1 MIDKTQIEKFD
12 FIIIGLGLSGITLLL
27 ELLKRTKKKILI
39 IEKKKKLN
47 RDKNWCFWSYPKN
60 FLTNKYRNS
69 WKEVIIKYKTKEI
82 SKREQN
88 YSYLQVY
95 SDDLYKIAIDKLNKS
110 NNCKLLLNQEINYF
124 KETSDGV
131 YLDINE
137 KSYFSEIVFDSRP
150 SQVESGKLLQ
160 HFYGIEVESNKK
172 AFNTNEVT
180 LMHFQDNDKEIHF
193 FYILPYSEKKALIE
207 TTYFSKKIYQEQKY
221 LKDIESYINKEYPKI
236 NFKYGF
242 KEKGVI
248 PMYEIKNNVSS
259 KIIKIGTAGNW
270 TRISTGYT
278 LQNSFKKSREIVDC
292 IINKKKI
299 KLKKDMIS
307 NFLDKV
313 FCKYLEIYPEKSN
326 ILFIRFFEKLKL
338 SIIIKFLTNKYHFFD
353 LIKVIFSLP
362 KLQLLKCL
370 VLVLKND

>member
-60 FLTNKYRNS
+60 FLTNKYRHS
-69 WKEVIIKYKTKEI
+69 WEEVIIKYKTKEI

-88 YSYLQVY
+88 YSYLQVF

-110 NNCKLLLNQEINYF
+110 NNCKLLLNQEVNYF

-193 FYILPYSEKKALIE
+193 FYVLPYSEKKALIE

-221 LKDIESYINKEYPKI
+221 LEDIKSYINKEYPKI

-292 IINKKKI
+292 IINKKK
-299 KLKKDMIS
+299 
-307 NFLDKV
+307 N
-313 FCKYLEIYPEKSN
+313 
-326 ILFIRFFEKLKL
+326 
-338 SIIIKFLTNKYHFFD
+338 
-353 LIKVIFSLP
+353 
-362 KLQLLKCL
+362 
-370 VLVLKND
+370 

>member
-1 MIDKTQIEKFD
+1 MDKIHIEKFD

-27 ELLKRTKKKILI
+27 ELLKRTRKKILV

-69 WKEVIIKYKTKEI
+69 WKEVLIKYKNKEI

-110 NNCKLLLNQEINYF
+110 NNTKLLLNQEINSL

-131 YLDINE
+131 YLDINN

-150 SQVESGKLLQ
+150 SQIESGKLLQ
-160 HFYGIEVESNKK
+160 HFYGIAVESNKK
-172 AFNTNEVT
+172 TFNTNKVT
-180 LMHFQDNDKEIHF
+180 LMHFQTNDKEIHF
-193 FYILPYSEKKALIE
+193 FYVLPYSEKKALIE
-207 TTYFSKKIYQEQKY
+207 TTYFSKKIYPEQKY
-221 LKDIESYINKEYPKI
+221 LKDIKSYLEREFPKV

-242 KEKGVI
+242 KERGVI
-248 PMYEIKNNVSS
+248 PMYEMKNNTSS
-259 KIIKIGTAGNW
+259 RIIKIGTAGNW

-278 LQNSFKKSREIVDC
+278 LQNSFKKSKEIVDC
-292 IINKKKI
+292 IISNKKI
-299 KLKKDMIS
+299 KLKNNMIS

-338 SIIIKFLTNKYHFFD
+338 SIIIKFLTNKYHFID
-353 LIKVIFSLP
+353 LIKIIFSLP
-362 KLQLLKCL
+362 KFQLLKCL

>member
-1 MIDKTQIEKFD
+1 MNKVHIEKFD

-27 ELLKRTKKKILI
+27 ELLKRTRKKILV

-69 WKEVIIKYKTKEI
+69 WKEVLIKYKNKEI

-110 NNCKLLLNQEINYF
+110 NNTKLLLNQEINSL

-131 YLDINE
+131 YLDINN
-137 KSYFSEIVFDSRP
+137 KSYFAEIVFDSRP
-150 SQVESGKLLQ
+150 SQIESGKLLQ
-160 HFYGIEVESNKK
+160 HFYGIAVESNKK
-172 AFNTNEVT
+172 TFNTNKVT
-180 LMHFQDNDKEIHF
+180 LMHFQTNDKEIHF

-207 TTYFSKKIYQEQKY
+207 TTYFSKKIYPEQKY
-221 LKDIESYINKEYPKI
+221 LKDIKSYLEREFPKV

-242 KEKGVI
+242 KERGVI
-248 PMYEIKNNVSS
+248 PMYEIKNNTSS
-259 KIIKIGTAGNW
+259 RIIKIGTAGNW

-278 LQNSFKKSREIVDC
+278 LQNSFKKSKEIVDC
-292 IINKKKI
+292 IISNKKI
-299 KLKKDMIS
+299 KLKNNMIS

-338 SIIIKFLTNKYHFFD
+338 SIIIKFLTNKYHFID
-353 LIKVIFSLP
+353 LIKIIFSLP
-362 KLQLLKCL
+362 KFQLLKCL

>member
-1 MIDKTQIEKFD
+1 MMDKVHIEKFD

-27 ELLKRTKKKILI
+27 ELLKRTRKKILV

-69 WKEVIIKYKTKEI
+69 WKEVLIKYKNKEI

-110 NNCKLLLNQEINYF
+110 NNTKLLLNQEINSL

-131 YLDINE
+131 YLDINN

-150 SQVESGKLLQ
+150 SQIESGKLLQ
-160 HFYGIEVESNKK
+160 HFYGIAVESNKK
-172 AFNTNEVT
+172 TFNTNKVT
-180 LMHFQDNDKEIHF
+180 LMHFQTNDKEIHF
-193 FYILPYSEKKALIE
+193 FYVLPYSEKKALIE
-207 TTYFSKKIYQEQKY
+207 TTYFSKKIYPEQKY
-221 LKDIESYINKEYPKI
+221 LKDIKSYLEREFPKV

-242 KEKGVI
+242 KERGVI
-248 PMYEIKNNVSS
+248 PMYEMKNNTSS
-259 KIIKIGTAGNW
+259 RIIKIGTAGNW

-278 LQNSFKKSREIVDC
+278 LQNSFKKSKEIVDC
-292 IINKKKI
+292 IISNKKI
-299 KLKKDMIS
+299 KLKNNMIS

-338 SIIIKFLTNKYHFFD
+338 SIIIKFLTNKYHFID
-353 LIKVIFSLP
+353 LIKIIFSLP
-362 KLQLLKCL
+362 KFQLLKCL